1 MTNHDDIGQFK
12 QEFTQWMKEPEQY
25 RYLMVDRL
33 NKMFEYIAALEAD
46 QEKAQAALEKLSRL
60 GNEPHLGNSDGNVI
74 AQKALSSL
82 ITKQ

>member
-1 MTNHDDIGQFK
+1 MTNHQVIGQFK

-25 RYLMVDRL
+25 RHLMVDRL

-46 QEKAQAALEKLSRL
+46 QQKAQAALEELSRL
-60 GNEPHLGNSDGNVI
+60 GNEPHLGNSIGNVI

-82 ITKQ
+82 LLKQ